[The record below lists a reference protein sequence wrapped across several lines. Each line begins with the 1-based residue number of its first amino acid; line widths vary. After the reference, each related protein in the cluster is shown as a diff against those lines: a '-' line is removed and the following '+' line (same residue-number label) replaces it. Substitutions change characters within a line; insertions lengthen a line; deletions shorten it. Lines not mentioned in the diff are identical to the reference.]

1 MSRQQNKRDRQNVI
15 YDPKMNLVLKK
26 ISSGGIKGDFFAYL
40 LISLITG
47 RPRGRMALSSS
58 KRLAILVCQSKV
70 CPISPYFDDVGS
82 DTFQFNTVYGAK
94 FVAESLCLRE
104 CSRNRVFHWN
114 PYGHRCRLA
123 PWQWQSYCL
132 LVFCPPLGLA
142 ACGRADLS
150 VPTEQAY

>member
-1 MSRQQNKRDRQNVI
+1 
-15 YDPKMNLVLKK
+15 MNLVLKK

-70 CPISPYFDDVGS
+70 CPISAYFDDVGS

-94 FVAESLCLRE
+94 LWADRLYLRE
-104 CSRNRVFHWN
+104 C
-114 PYGHRCRLA
+114 
-123 PWQWQSYCL
+123 
-132 LVFCPPLGLA
+132 
-142 ACGRADLS
+142 
-150 VPTEQAY
+150 

>member
-1 MSRQQNKRDRQNVI
+1 MTLLAGYNFMRKIYTRRIYPNVEGI
-15 YDPKMNLVLKK
+15 RNSIRVLTLTNEKFGRFALGYLAYKK
-26 ISSGGIKGDFFAYL
+26 PS
-40 LISLITG
+40 
-47 RPRGRMALSSS
+47 
-58 KRLAILVCQSKV
+58 
-70 CPISPYFDDVGS
+70 SPYFHGAGS
-82 DTFQFNTVYGAK
+82 DAFQFNTVYGAK
-94 FVAESLCLRE
+94 FVAESLDLRE